1 MSLDLSRPS
10 PRVQATPSFAERE
23 EWIRA
28 LNEAACE
35 VSKLFRDSAGRAER
49 KKARDAAKARRQA
62 CRKSARDATQ
72 LSRSVEEESVEEQVD
87 ARF

>member
-1 MSLDLSRPS
+1 MDAGRIAHPAATVRLGPTLSLDLSRPS
-10 PRVQATPSFAERE
+10 PCVQATPSFAERE

-62 CRKSARDATQ
+62 SEEVTQ
-72 LSRSVEEESVEEQVD
+72 VL
-87 ARF
+87 